1 MTGEIVDRP
10 PGMVSRAVRA
20 ALVGFYH
27 RQGWRAESE
36 GPIPRRCIIIAAPHT
51 SNWDFLYFIGLTHDL
66 GFRAHFMGKKEL
78 FRWPMAGLMRE
89 NGGIPVDRSRGGNY
103 VQAMIDEFARRD
115 DFRLTIA
122 PEGTRGAVR
131 KWRTGF
137 YHIAMGAGVPL
148 VCGLMDYARKVGGLG
163 PAMMPTGDYAADMA
177 RVEAYYRSV
186 TPKYP
191 QRAMASIVASSDNG
205 GFVAAHHNQFGETA

>member
-1 MTGEIVDRP
+1 
-10 PGMVSRAVRA
+10 
-20 ALVGFYH
+20 
-27 RQGWRAESE
+27 
-36 GPIPRRCIIIAAPHT
+36 
-51 SNWDFLYFIGLTHDL
+51 
-66 GFRAHFMGKKEL
+66 
-78 FRWPMAGLMRE
+78 
-89 NGGIPVDRSRGGNY
+89 
-103 VQAMIDEFARRD
+103 
-115 DFRLTIA
+115 
-122 PEGTRGAVR
+122 
-131 KWRTGF
+131 
-137 YHIAMGAGVPL
+137 MGAGVPL